1 MLNTFLFGYSHIWIP
16 STNLKV
22 KTRKTNLS
30 LSGFGVM
37 QIDGKQTLNENI
49 ADNGGIKLAYEVS
62 HHLSNLFS
70 DFSKLK

>member
-1 MLNTFLFGYSHIWIP
+1 
-16 STNLKV
+16 
-22 KTRKTNLS
+22 
-30 LSGFGVM
+30 M

-70 DFSKLK
+70 DFTKLKLILQKRELMLP

>member
-1 MLNTFLFGYSHIWIP
+1 
-16 STNLKV
+16 LKV

>member
-1 MLNTFLFGYSHIWIP
+1 L
-16 STNLKV
+16 
-22 KTRKTNLS
+22 
-30 LSGFGVM
+30 

-70 DFSKLK
+70 DFSELKIIVHQRKITLYCPKALLHY